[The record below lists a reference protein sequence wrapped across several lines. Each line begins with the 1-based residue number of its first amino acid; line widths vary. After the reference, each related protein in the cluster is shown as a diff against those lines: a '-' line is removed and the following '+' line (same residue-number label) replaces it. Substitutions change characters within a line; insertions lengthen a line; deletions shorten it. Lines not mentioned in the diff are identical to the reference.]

1 MKRLLTL
8 CFLLLGF
15 ITIAQEVEPS
25 LKAIEAAIQASA
37 SIEKPVKKVQDTIP
51 KGWRSK
57 GNVSFLF
64 NQAAFSNWAAG
75 GENSIS
81 GTLGFVY
88 ELNYHQ
94 ENWDWDTRI
103 NAAYGLLQTRN
114 SEFTRKTDDR
124 FELNSVI
131 GKRGEK
137 NHWYYPAFL
146 NFRTQ
151 MTKGFRFETDE
162 NGKEIRTQNTN
173 ILSPAYLSFGPGV
186 LWKKHENLNF
196 NIAPGTSKMT
206 IVDSSFTLPNQEYF
220 GVEEGNS
227 IRYELGMY
235 ASGYY
240 KFNLLENVIFENILN
255 LYSNYLEDPKNVDID
270 YNVNVVMTINKYL
283 SANINF
289 QTIYDDNAFNGFQT
303 REVLGLGVNYGF

>member
-1 MKRLLTL
+1 MKQLFTFCLIL
-8 CFLLLGF
+8 IGF
-15 ITIAQEVEPS
+15 AATAQEIQEV
-25 LKAIEAAIQASA
+25 KMIEAAIKHIA
-37 SIEKPVKKVQDTIP
+37 SIEKPTLIPQDTIP
-51 KGWRSK
+51 KGWRSR

-75 GENSIS
+75 GENTIS
-81 GTLGFVY
+81 GTLGLTY
-88 ELNYHQ
+88 DLNYHQ
-94 ENWDWDTRI
+94 EHWDWDTRI
-103 NAAYGLLQTRN
+103 VAAYGLLQTRN
-114 SEFTRKTDDR
+114 SEFTKKTDDR
-124 FELNSVI
+124 FELNTVI
-131 GKRGEK
+131 GKKGK
-137 NHWYYPAFL
+137 NYWFYSAFL

-162 NGKEIRTQNTN
+162 NGREIRTQNTN
-173 ILSPAYLSFGPGV
+173 IFSPAYLSFGPGV
-186 LWKKHENLNF
+186 LWKKSDNLNF

-206 IVDSSFTLPNQEYF
+206 IVDRDFTLPNQEYF
-220 GVEEGNS
+220 GVAEGES

-240 KFNLLENVIFENILN
+240 KVTVFDNVVMENIIN
-255 LYSNYLEDPKNVDID
+255 LYSNYLEKPENVDID
-270 YNVNVVMTINKYL
+270 YNVNLVMTINKYL

>member
-1 MKRLLTL
+1 MKHAIML
-8 CFLLLGF
+8 CFLF
-15 ITIAQEVEPS
+15 IGLTARSQELQKPTV
-25 LKAIEAAIQASA
+25 IEAAIQKSA
-37 SIEKPVKKVQDTIP
+37 AIQKPITVTQDTIP
-51 KGWRSK
+51 KGFRSK

-81 GTLGFVY
+81 GTLGLVY
-88 ELNYHQ
+88 DLNYHQ
-94 ENWDWDTRI
+94 EKWDWDTRI
-103 NAAYGLLQTRN
+103 VAAYGLTQTKN
-114 SEFTRKTDDR
+114 SQFTRKTDDR

-131 GKRGEK
+131 GKKGE
-137 NHWYYPAFL
+137 NHWFYSGFL

-151 MTKGFRFETDE
+151 ITKGFNYSTDE
-162 NGKEIRTQNTN
+162 NGVETRTQNTN
-173 ILSPAYLSFGPGV
+173 VFSPAYVSFGPGV
-186 LWKKHENLNF
+186 LWKKSDHLNF

-206 IVDSSFTLPNQEYF
+206 IVDKSFTLPNSAYF
-220 GVEEGNS
+220 GVAEGKS

-240 KFNLLENVIFENILN
+240 KFTLLKNIVLENILN
-255 LYSNYLEDPKNVDID
+255 LYSNYLEKPENVDIN
-270 YNVNVVMTINKYL
+270 YSANVVMSINKYL
-283 SANINF
+283 STNINF